1 MKVTVNVK
9 LTEDYEPTIKQLVT
23 SYYILAAKD
32 VDDKVKAVKELK
44 RLGITINESEEL
56 K

>member
-1 MKVTVNVK
+1 MTVTVNVK
-9 LTEDYEPTIKQLVT
+9 LTEDYETTIKQLVVA
-23 SYYILAAKD
+23 YYMLAAKSAD
-32 VDDKVKAVKELK
+32 EKAKAVKELK